1 LLECFETIQ
10 QGCGWNSVSIRVEWI
25 DKVSWRWRIPLFPEF
40 LNRLMPLTDTL
51 YSVLQK
57 EITTVVSVR
66 QHLQRFCRA
75 IGGVREGLTHM
86 PF

>member
-1 LLECFETIQ
+1 
-10 QGCGWNSVSIRVEWI
+10 
-25 DKVSWRWRIPLFPEF
+25 
-40 LNRLMPLTDTL
+40 MPLTDTL
-51 YSVLQK
+51 YSILQK

-66 QHLQRFCRA
+66 QYLQRFCCA